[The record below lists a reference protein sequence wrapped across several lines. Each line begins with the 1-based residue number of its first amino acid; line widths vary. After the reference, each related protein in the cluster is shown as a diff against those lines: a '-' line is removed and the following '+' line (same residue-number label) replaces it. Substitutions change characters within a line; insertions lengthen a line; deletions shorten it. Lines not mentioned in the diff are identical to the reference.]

1 MSVVAPRG
9 SAVLLLGV
17 LLVAGCGGA
26 SVEPSASAT
35 ANPSASLQ
43 PLSREQAIAV
53 ARRIAGASPSAVVV
67 SAEAGPFAQ
76 FEPNPN
82 TKMSPPPADRWVWYV
97 VFRESAEI
105 SRGAITDYVTGALVE
120 SSIGITN

>member
-1 MSVVAPRG
+1 MSLAAPRG

-26 SVEPSASAT
+26 SVEPSASAS
-35 ANPSASLQ
+35 ANPAASLQ
-43 PLSREQAIAV
+43 PLTREQAIAA
-53 ARRIAGASPSAVVV
+53 ARGFVGASPSAVVV

-82 TKMSPPPADRWVWYV
+82 TKVSPPPADRWVWDIE
-97 VFRESAEI
+97 FREPNGI
-105 SRGAITDYVTGALVE
+105 GQGAIVDYVTGALVE
-120 SSIGITN
+120 ASIGIPN

>member
-1 MSVVAPRG
+1 MSVMAPRG

-35 ANPSASLQ
+35 TNPSASLQ
-43 PLSREQAIAV
+43 PLGREQAIAV
-53 ARRIAGASPSAVVV
+53 ARRIAGAPLSAVVV

-76 FEPNPN
+76 FDPSPNA
-82 TKMSPPPADRWVWYV
+82 KMSPPPADHWVWHIE
-97 VFRESAEI
+97 FHDSDGTGW
-105 SRGAITDYVTGALVE
+105 GAIIDYVTGGFVE
-120 SSIGITN
+120 ASIGITN